1 MNVIWRRSNVIYNL
15 FRIIT
20 QEIQKNTQFNYVSYS
35 TTFNGSKLF
44 NLQTIKPT
52 YNVVRHKSKKVL

>member
-1 MNVIWRRSNVIYNL
+1 MNVIWRRSNVIHNL

-52 YNVVRHKSKKVL
+52 HNVVRHKSKKVL